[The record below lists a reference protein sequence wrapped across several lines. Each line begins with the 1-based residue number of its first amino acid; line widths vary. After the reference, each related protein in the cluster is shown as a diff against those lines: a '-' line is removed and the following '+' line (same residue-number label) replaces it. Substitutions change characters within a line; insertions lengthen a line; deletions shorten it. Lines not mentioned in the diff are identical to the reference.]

1 MDKEIKDLGGAIEEL
16 TEIADTL
23 RLKSVHDN
31 TMDDLFEMAER
42 ITEIT
47 DMLETLDELVD
58 EPIEW

>member
-1 MDKEIKDLGGAIEEL
+1 MDRELKDLGGAIEEL

-31 TMDDLFEMAER
+31 TMDDLFEIAET
-42 ITEIT
+42 ITEIVE
-47 DMLETLDELVD
+47 MLETLDEIAD